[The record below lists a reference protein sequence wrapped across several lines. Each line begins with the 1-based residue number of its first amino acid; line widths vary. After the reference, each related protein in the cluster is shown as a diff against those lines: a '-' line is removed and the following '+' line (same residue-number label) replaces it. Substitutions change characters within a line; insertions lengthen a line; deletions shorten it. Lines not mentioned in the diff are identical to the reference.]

1 MNKAELVEAIAK
13 ETGASKAK
21 VEAGLKAAI
30 AVITKQLSKRDGSG
44 TVQLIGFGT
53 FSVKK
58 RSARKGINPAT
69 GEKIR
74 IKAKK
79 VPVFKAGASLKDAVA
94 GKKKAAAKPAPAK
107 KKAKKKAAKKKKK

>member
-30 AVITKQLSKRDGSG
+30 DIMTKELSKKNGQGSI
-44 TVQLIGFGT
+44 QLIGFGT
-53 FSVKK
+53 FAVKK
-58 RSARKGINPAT
+58 RGARKGVNPAT
-69 GEKIR
+69 GEKIK
-74 IKAKK
+74 IKAKR

-94 GKKKAAAKPAPAK
+94 GTKPAPKKATK
-107 KKAKKKAAKKKKK
+107 KKAKKKTAKKKKKK